1 MEKTQYGFILKFW
14 VNISSAYSLIFEDL
28 DTKVMFFLKIN
39 GKTKYIFQKNPVG
52 LCCQREKFSVVLH
65 I

>member
-39 GKTKYIFQKNPVG
+39 GKTKYIF
-52 LCCQREKFSVVLH
+52 
-65 I
+65 